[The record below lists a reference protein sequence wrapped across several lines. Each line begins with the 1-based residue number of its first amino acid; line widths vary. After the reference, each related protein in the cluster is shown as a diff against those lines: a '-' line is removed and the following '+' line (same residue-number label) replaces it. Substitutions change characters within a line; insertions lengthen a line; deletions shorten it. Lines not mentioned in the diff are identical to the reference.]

1 MFFKIFKNDL
11 RKKKT
16 TNIVLLVFIALA
28 SMLAAGSMN
37 LMFTT
42 TTALNYFFE
51 TAKISDAG
59 FTISYPKETEAAMT
73 DKIQQWAEDSPI
85 ITDYQNARVI
95 SIKPEELI
103 FTGDASEK
111 EVSSSTM
118 LYLQTIPEDMNLVF
132 NEQDTRFT
140 LNPGEIAIPVYLKSQ
155 CELELGDT
163 VKVRI
168 GKTEKDFRIRAF
180 TKDAAWGA
188 SMVGVKR
195 LMVSDSDFELL
206 RQYSEDSGQMQ
217 GSLLSVQTTPGTRD
231 TDLFTSYSDAG
242 LPDVGNLT
250 KELVRVAYMA
260 VDGVVAA
267 FLFLV
272 CVFLIAISFLILR
285 FTIVSA
291 VEDDYREIGVMKA
304 LGFKNRQIR
313 RLYLSKYIILSA
325 TAGLAGFLLSIP
337 FVRYM
342 SKSISES
349 LIIPQNGSGI
359 IMAALGAA
367 LVIGTTLLFCLLCL
381 RRLARISP
389 IDAIRQGSTGERFK
403 PVGRSVLYR
412 RKKMPPVVFMAVNDL
427 LSRFKSYTVLAITF
441 MLCIA
446 VMIIPL
452 NLRHFITGTEMMT
465 YLGMSGGDFY
475 VAGSNTY
482 MDTSDIESMRQS
494 METELRKDIPGLEL
508 QSEYISPVK
517 ISTDD
522 EKTKETVSET
532 MMAWPLD
539 QYSYTKGTAPR
550 LDNEVA
556 LTESIAK
563 RYGKTVGNTIRITTD
578 GQAEKDFIITG
589 LYNSG
594 MNLGNVL
601 RLGPDNTLKQGYNVN
616 FVGKLPTGD
625 HETMVNT
632 LKENHKDL
640 KVMSPADYSAQYSG
654 GFADQ
659 LNTIVLIVLI
669 IIALIVF
676 LITALFIRL
685 RILEQK
691 QSIAI
696 MRSSGFCIAQIKT
709 GLALQ
714 VFLVLAASAVVGS
727 ILSGVFGEPMMNGL
741 FSLFGVGG
749 HISFNGNFFEIYI
762 LCPLSLLVVVMTA
775 VFTGCGKIK
784 QIHIWDITGE

>member
-1 MFFKIFKNDL
+1 MFFRIFKNDL

-16 TNIVLLVFIALA
+16 TNSVLLIFIVLSA
-28 SMLAAGSMN
+28 MLAAGSMN
-37 LMFTT
+37 LMV
-42 TTALNYFFE
+42 TTATALDYFFDA
-51 TAKISDAG
+51 AKISDAA
-59 FTISYPKETEAAMT
+59 FTINYPIEGEAEMT
-73 DKIQQWAEDSPI
+73 GRIQKWVESSPV
-85 ITDYQNARVI
+85 ITDYQNARVV
-95 SIKPEELI
+95 SIKPEEFLLP
-103 FTGDASEK
+103 GASSDK
-111 EVSSSTM
+111 AIASSMM

-132 NEQDTRFT
+132 NEQNALFK
-140 LNPGEIAIPVYLKSQ
+140 LNPGEMAVPVYLKSQ
-155 CELELGDT
+155 YDLEMGDT
-163 VKVRI
+163 VKIKI
-168 GKTEKDFRIRAF
+168 GGTEKAFRITAF

-188 SMVGVKR
+188 AMVGVKR
-195 LMVSDSDFELL
+195 LMVSDTDFRVLKQL
-206 RQYSEDSGQMQ
+206 SEESGQIQ
-217 GSLLSVQTTPGTRD
+217 GSLLSVQTAPGTKD
-231 TDLFTSYSDAG
+231 IDLFTSYSDAG

-250 KELVRVAYMA
+250 KGLVRVAYMA

-272 CVFLIAISFLILR
+272 CIFLTAIGFLILR

-313 RLYLSKYIILSA
+313 RLYLSKYIILSLM
-325 TAGLAGFLLSIP
+325 AGTAGFLLSIP
-337 FVRYM
+337 FAGYM

-349 LIIPQNGSGI
+349 LIMPQNRLGLL
-359 IMAALGAA
+359 MAALGAA
-367 LVIGTTLLFCLLCL
+367 LVVGLTLLFCQLCL

-389 IDAIRQGSTGERFK
+389 VDAIRQGNTGERFK
-403 PVGRSVLYR
+403 PVGRSALYR
-412 RKKMPPVVFMAVNDL
+412 RKKMPPVVFIALNDL
-427 LSRFKSYTVLAITF
+427 ISRFKSYTVLAITF
-441 MLCIA
+441 VLCIA

-475 VAGSNTY
+475 VAGSNSY
-482 MDTSDIESMRQS
+482 MDTADIEA
-494 METELRKDIPGLEL
+494 LRRSIEDALKKDIPELEV
-508 QSEYISPVK
+508 QSEYISSVK

-539 QYSYTKGTAPR
+539 QYAYTSGTAPQ
-550 LDNEVA
+550 LKNEVA
-556 LTESIAK
+556 LTESIAA

-578 GQAEKDFIITG
+578 SQEERDFIITG

-601 RLGPDNTLKQGYNVN
+601 RLGPDNSLKQGYNVN
-616 FVGKLPTGD
+616 FVGRLPEGD
-625 HETMVNT
+625 HEAMIDT
-632 LKENHKDL
+632 LKANHKDL
-640 KVMSPADYSAQYSG
+640 KVMTPADYSAQYSG

-659 LNTIVLIVLI
+659 LNTIVLIVLM

-696 MRSSGFCIAQIKT
+696 MRSSGFRVSQIRN

-714 VFLVLAASAVVGS
+714 IFLVLMASAIAGS
-727 ILSGVFGEPMMNGL
+727 LLSGVFGEPMMNSL

-749 HISFNGNFFEIYI
+749 HISFSGNFFEIYI
-762 LCPLSLLVVVMTA
+762 LCPLALLAVVMTA

-784 QIHIWDITGE
+784 RIHIWDITGE

>member
-1 MFFKIFKNDL
+1 
-11 RKKKT
+11 
-16 TNIVLLVFIALA
+16 
-28 SMLAAGSMN
+28 
-37 LMFTT
+37 
-42 TTALNYFFE
+42 
-51 TAKISDAG
+51 
-59 FTISYPKETEAAMT
+59 
-73 DKIQQWAEDSPI
+73 
-85 ITDYQNARVI
+85 
-95 SIKPEELI
+95 
-103 FTGDASEK
+103 
-111 EVSSSTM
+111 
-118 LYLQTIPEDMNLVF
+118 
-132 NEQDTRFT
+132 
-140 LNPGEIAIPVYLKSQ
+140 
-155 CELELGDT
+155 
-163 VKVRI
+163 
-168 GKTEKDFRIRAF
+168 
-180 TKDAAWGA
+180 
-188 SMVGVKR
+188 
-195 LMVSDSDFELL
+195 
-206 RQYSEDSGQMQ
+206 
-217 GSLLSVQTTPGTRD
+217 
-231 TDLFTSYSDAG
+231 
-242 LPDVGNLT
+242 
-250 KELVRVAYMA
+250 
-260 VDGVVAA
+260 
-267 FLFLV
+267 
-272 CVFLIAISFLILR
+272 
-285 FTIVSA
+285 
-291 VEDDYREIGVMKA
+291 
-304 LGFKNRQIR
+304 
-313 RLYLSKYIILSA
+313 
-325 TAGLAGFLLSIP
+325 
-337 FVRYM
+337 
-342 SKSISES
+342 
-349 LIIPQNGSGI
+349 
-359 IMAALGAA
+359 
-367 LVIGTTLLFCLLCL
+367 
-381 RRLARISP
+381 
-389 IDAIRQGSTGERFK
+389 
-403 PVGRSVLYR
+403 
-412 RKKMPPVVFMAVNDL
+412 MPPVVFMAVNDL

-482 MDTSDIESMRQS
+482 MDTEDIESMRQS

-508 QSEYISPVK
+508 QSEYISSVK

-539 QYSYTKGTAPR
+539 QYSYTKGTAPK

-556 LTESIAK
+556 LTESIAE

-601 RLGPDNTLKQGYNVN
+601 RLGTGNTLRQGYNVN
-616 FVGKLPTGD
+616 FVGKLPAGD

-632 LKENHKDL
+632 LKENHKEL
-640 KVMSPADYSAQYSG
+640 KVMTPADYSAQYSG

-659 LNTIVLIVLI
+659 LNTIVLIVLM

-696 MRSSGFCIAQIKT
+696 MRSSGFRVSQIKA

-714 VFLVLAASAVVGS
+714 IFLVLTASAIVGS